1 MLGEEAVMGS
11 YTWRIT
17 GSVLASLVLWSCR
30 DVPTAF
36 QTEKPATGIAAA
48 SAAADPIPSGERLLG
63 QSVLEPVYDDEQAGV
78 IGFVSTPLHAPLK
91 ANPRAWSPFYV
102 PVYPVGSTVGRVL
115 CQHLLVDNC
124 PDHGPGIAG
133 AAAAIMP
140 SVYGPSDGS
149 GVIGHDHLMDFPGGA
164 DFDIAWEPILV
175 LFTSKAAANEHLL
188 TDAQIE
194 AAVARGDAIE
204 VPVPQETFHCE
215 RVSAAVWARGTPL
228 P

>member
-1 MLGEEAVMGS
+1 MGS
-11 YTWRIT
+11 YMWRIAGSIL
-17 GSVLASLVLWSCR
+17 GSVVLWGCQ
-30 DVPTAF
+30 DVPTGF

-91 ANPRAWSPFYV
+91 ANPRAWAPFFV
-102 PVYPVGSTVGRVL
+102 PVYPVGSTVGAVL
-115 CQHLLVDNC
+115 CQHMPVDNC

-133 AAAAIMP
+133 AAAAIRP
-140 SVYGPSDGS
+140 AVYGG

-204 VPVPQETFHCE
+204 VPVPQETFHCA
-215 RVSAAVWARGTPL
+215 RVSAAVWARATPF

>member
-1 MLGEEAVMGS
+1 MS
-11 YTWRIT
+11 RIT
-17 GSVLASLVLWSCR
+17 GSIVASVVLWGCR
-30 DVPTAF
+30 DVPTGSRIQ
-36 QTEKPATGIAAA
+36 QTATGIAAA
-48 SAAADPIPSGERLLG
+48 SAAADPIPSGERLMG

-78 IGFVSTPLHAPLK
+78 IGFVSTPLHAPMK

-102 PVYPVGSTVGRVL
+102 PVYPVGSTVGTVL
-115 CQHLLVDNC
+115 CQHIPLDNC

-140 SVYGPSDGS
+140 AVYGG

-164 DFDIAWEPILV
+164 DFDVAWEPILV

-194 AAVARGDAIE
+194 AAVARGAAIE
-204 VPVPQETFHCE
+204 VPVPALTFHCQA
-215 RVSAAVWARGTPL
+215 VAAAAWARATPV

>member
-1 MLGEEAVMGS
+1 MGS
-11 YTWRIT
+11 QSWRIA
-17 GSVLASLVLWSCR
+17 GSILASVVLWGCR

-36 QTEKPATGIAAA
+36 QTGKPVTSIAAA
-48 SAAADPIPSGERLLG
+48 SAAADPIPSGERVLG
-63 QSVLEPVYDDEQAGV
+63 QSVLEPVYDAEQAGV

-102 PVYPVGSTVGRVL
+102 PVYPVGSTVGAVVCR
-115 CQHLLVDNC
+115 HIPVDNC
-124 PDHGPGIAG
+124 PDHGPGVAG

-140 SVYGPSDGS
+140 AVYGG

-164 DFDIAWEPILV
+164 DFNVAWEPILV

-188 TDAQIE
+188 TDVQIE

-204 VPVPQETFHCE
+204 VPVPELTFHCAA
-215 RVSAAVWARGTPL
+215 VAAAVWARATPL

>member
-1 MLGEEAVMGS
+1 MQNA
-11 YTWRIT
+11 T
-17 GSVLASLVLWSCR
+17 
-30 DVPTAF
+30 
-36 QTEKPATGIAAA
+36 TGIAAA
-48 SAAADPIPSGERLLG
+48 TAAADPIPSGERLMG

-78 IGFVSTPLHAPLK
+78 IGFVSTPLHAPMK

-102 PVYPVGSTVGRVL
+102 PVYPVGSTVGTVL
-115 CQHLLVDNC
+115 CKHIPVDNC
-124 PDHGPGIAG
+124 PDHGPEVAG

-140 SVYGPSDGS
+140 AVYGG

-188 TDAQIE
+188 TDAEIE
-194 AAVARGDAIE
+194 AAVARGAAIE
-204 VPVPQETFHCE
+204 VPAPALTFHCQA
-215 RVSAAVWARGTPL
+215 VAAAVWARATPR